1 MIISVC
7 EVQDLHDLTNLEKEI
22 TLKNT
27 KYMTFPY
34 VMYKMNTI
42 LPLSNK
48 LRKYYESYIFHENDG
63 SYLIFK
69 YRFDIEYLK
78 EEAFED
84 NNESI
89 KNVFINLETAIP
101 YITPEILE
109 QVYKLNIDKNKIL
122 ILGE

>member
-7 EVQDLHDLTNLEKEI
+7 EVQNLNNLEQEI

-34 VMYKMNTI
+34 VMYKMNTL

-48 LRKYYESYIFHENDG
+48 LRKYYEKYIFHENG
-63 SYLIFK
+63 EYLIFK
-69 YRFDIEYLK
+69 YKFDIKYLN

-84 NNESI
+84 NNEPI

-101 YITPEILE
+101 YIAPEILE